1 MDADKKE
8 KCHAI
13 IHTASAATAGV
24 AAGLAQIPLTD
35 GALIVPIQI
44 TMIVGLGKVFDVEIT
59 ESVAKA
65 VALSMAAMYVG
76 RAISQVLVG
85 WIPVLES
92 VRKHHAGL
100 QSFRNMRRIEARRK
114 NASALRLRFSQSLA
128 SLRQRFSHA
137 IVRSTIHRFGRTTKV
152 CNSLRLMISMTQ
164 SPLCAAAIAASG
176 P

>member
-85 WIPVLES
+85 WIPVLGNMVNS
-92 VRKHHAGL
+92 ATAAG
-100 QSFRNMRRIEARRK
+100 ITEAMGWAVAK
-114 NASALRLRFSQSLA
+114 KLDKGIAL
-128 SLRQRFSHA
+128 
-137 IVRSTIHRFGRTTKV
+137 T
-152 CNSLRLMISMTQ
+152 
-164 SPLCAAAIAASG
+164 
-176 P
+176 